1 MILAAVFIED
11 EETTGSGITYNL
23 GGKYN
28 YKTRFGNGPVEI
40 KRFPKLHYIQNFFDQ
55 EKVLTDLSAMVGRNG
70 CGKTTL
76 IKNLINTI
84 NDKDK
89 SGFLLF
95 ENETE
100 VIIHNYNWS
109 ASPKCVNFKGTIKA
123 NLSFDTIYYSPYLD
137 HKLPMAGIDISAD
150 RYLSQDLQNIDS
162 TYDANKKVIISDRL
176 KRENYKRFINFQR
189 SAIAKP
195 INKRYSLLTD
205 NLFRVVFTRHKINA
219 TTQGISF
226 KNTPKD
232 FRSLLNS
239 IFIDIRLEYD
249 SFSKISLGGS
259 SGYTEDKKKFKN
271 FLLMDA
277 FCLIVTLLE
286 THSFKKDYGRMDDSG
301 KAKHME
307 VTNLSPY
314 AKFLYFLDNHSF
326 LTIDKNVLPNKEIK
340 NILEYL
346 FNYIESDD
354 FTKDEGNVLNWNSY
368 SLFFKEK
375 ELNELLDLNEEL
387 LVAIPN
393 YFLKVN
399 NEQDTI
405 VQSYSHLQTFVNPI
419 FAKRALSS
427 GETAMLSFYSKL
439 YDFFNTNLSRNKSL
453 IKKSHYILFLD
464 EVDMGYHP
472 AWKKSFVA
480 TLIEFSKDFFKKND
494 CTVQIIFSTH
504 DPISLSD
511 IPNYNILY
519 LGRNKEKTF
528 VLEADDRPQKSFA
541 ANVTD
546 LLADSFYLSDGLM
559 GDFAEGKIQ
568 KTINWLNQF
577 IDSEKI
583 NPDVSEDLIIK
594 HKSAINLI
602 DEPLL
607 NYKLN
612 EMFSMVF
619 PSRID
624 KQKAINQI
632 RDLAQKSGVNL
643 KDLM

>member
-40 KRFPKLHYIQNFFDQ
+40 IRFLKQNYIKNFFDQ
-55 EKVLTDLSAMVGRNG
+55 GKVITEISAIVGKNG

-76 IKNLINTI
+76 IKNIIEFL
-84 NDKDK
+84 NDRYK
-89 SGFLLF
+89 SGFLIF
-95 ENETE
+95 EKGHK
-100 VIIHNYNWS
+100 VIIHNYNWNTR
-109 ASPKCVNFKGTIKA
+109 PNCVNFSYKVEPD
-123 NLSFDTIYYSPYLD
+123 LSFESIYYSPYLD

-150 RYLSQDLQNIDS
+150 RYLSQDLVNIDS
-162 TYDANKKVIISDRL
+162 TYDANKKVIISERL

-189 SAIAKP
+189 SSVATS
-195 INKRYSLLTD
+195 INKRYSLLSD
-205 NLFRVVFTRHKINA
+205 KLFKVVFTRHKINA

-226 KNTPKD
+226 KNTPRD

-239 IFIDIRLEYD
+239 IFLDIRREYD
-249 SFSKISLGGS
+249 SFSKISLGGPT
-259 SGYTEDKKKFKN
+259 GYNEDKKKFKN

-301 KAKHME
+301 KAKHIE
-307 VTNLSPY
+307 VSDLSPY
-314 AKFLYFLDNHSF
+314 MKFLYFLENHSF

-340 NILEYL
+340 NILEFL

-375 ELNELLDLNEEL
+375 ALNELLDLNEEL
-387 LVAIPN
+387 LAAIPN

-399 NEQDTI
+399 DEQDTI

-419 FAKRALSS
+419 FAERALSS

-494 CTVQIIFSTH
+494 CTAQIIFSTH

-519 LGRNKEKTF
+519 LNRNKGKTF
-528 VLEADDRPQKSFA
+528 VLEAGDRPEKSFA
-541 ANVTD
+541 ANVSD
-546 LLADSFYLSDGLM
+546 LLADSFFLDDELI
-559 GDFAEGKIQ
+559 GDFALSKINE
-568 KTINWLNQF
+568 TIKWINSNVNKKGDIVIEDYEHYKNIIAIIEEPVLKRKLMEMLYEVKPDNQF
-577 IDSEKI
+577 IQAMIEK
-583 NPDVSEDLIIK
+583 ETEYLQR
-594 HKSAINLI
+594 
-602 DEPLL
+602 LL
-607 NYKLN
+607 K
-612 EMFSMVF
+612 
-619 PSRID
+619 R
-624 KQKAINQI
+624 
-632 RDLAQKSGVNL
+632 
-643 KDLM
+643 